1 MVNDECHLQKI
12 QLGGCD
18 GLLLCIRCADEITRA
33 AVAATATE
41 AGAGV
46 AQTGGHAVRAPFGT
60 TLGPGQRRAKR
71 IVKITQRYTHYSY
84 VVRCDKRYGYHLSDA
99 DAWRCDSMI
108 TNSF

>member
-33 AVAATATE
+33 VVAATN
-41 AGAGV
+41 AGV

-60 TLGPGQRRAKR
+60 TLGPGQR
-71 IVKITQRYTHYSY
+71 
-84 VVRCDKRYGYHLSDA
+84 
-99 DAWRCDSMI
+99 
-108 TNSF
+108 

>member
-33 AVAATATE
+33 AVSATE

>member
-33 AVAATATE
+33 VADAATATAAE

-60 TLGPGQRRAKR
+60 TLGPGQR
-71 IVKITQRYTHYSY
+71 
-84 VVRCDKRYGYHLSDA
+84 
-99 DAWRCDSMI
+99 
-108 TNSF
+108 

>member
-33 AVAATATE
+33 AVAATD
-41 AGAGV
+41 AGV

-60 TLGPGQRRAKR
+60 TLGPGQR
-71 IVKITQRYTHYSY
+71 
-84 VVRCDKRYGYHLSDA
+84 
-99 DAWRCDSMI
+99 
-108 TNSF
+108 

>member
-33 AVAATATE
+33 ATD
-41 AGAGV
+41 AGV

-60 TLGPGQRRAKR
+60 TLGPGQR
-71 IVKITQRYTHYSY
+71 
-84 VVRCDKRYGYHLSDA
+84 
-99 DAWRCDSMI
+99 
-108 TNSF
+108 

>member
-12 QLGGCD
+12 QLGGRD

-33 AVAATATE
+33 DAAAE

-60 TLGPGQRRAKR
+60 TLGPGQR
-71 IVKITQRYTHYSY
+71 
-84 VVRCDKRYGYHLSDA
+84 
-99 DAWRCDSMI
+99 
-108 TNSF
+108 